1 MNSHAFEHA
10 PMANCPF
17 MPVFGPP
24 AIMFERG
31 RGTELWD
38 SDGKRYLDFLAG
50 IAVVSLGHSNPA
62 VAEAVGD
69 QLDQLLHV
77 SNFFANPVA
86 TEAAVKI
93 NDLLLQAT
101 GHRGQIFFTNSGA
114 ESNECAIKLARKH
127 GGRGRHTIVSALGSF
142 HGRTL
147 ATLAATGQPAKH
159 EPFAPMPEGFRH
171 VAWDDLDAMRQAVD
185 GSVAAV
191 LIEPI
196 LGEGGVHPAT
206 TEYLQGIRQICD
218 ETGALMMV
226 DEIQTG
232 FARTGR
238 WFGFEHAGVSPDV
251 VTLAKAMGNGMPV
264 GACWARADVAAVFQP
279 GDHGSTYS
287 GTAIATAAVNA
298 VIDEMQRMDAPAV
311 ARRQGQ
317 RIVDGLRAVP
327 GVIDVRGRGLM
338 LGVELAPGIDAK
350 VVYTD
355 LLDRGLIV
363 NAVTATTL
371 ATRPAHHR
379 HRRRDRRSGRP
390 DRRLARRERSD
401 DMTRHLLDVTDF
413 TPHEVREILALA
425 QQPIDSLDRPLADE
439 GVALIFEKP
448 SNRTRHSMEIAVRQL
463 GGHPVYTRGEEVGFD
478 TREPVEDVARI
489 MEGYHALIAARVFDH
504 LTVTRMAAVV
514 DVPVVNML
522 SDHSHPL
529 QAFADALTM
538 QQHLGELAGKTVAY
552 VGDFNNV
559 AALAGGDLRDARHA
573 HPLRVPARF
582 RRSSRRTGTVQ
593 PARSRVGRAVDP
605 PGRGRG
611 RRPCGA
617 HRHLGVDGAGSREAA
632 TPPTV
637 RGLHGRRPDD
647 GAGRL
652 AGGVHALPAGLS
664 RHRGG
669 CRRDRRP
676 AVGGLPAGSQPP
688 ARRSGRHGVPL
699 RCASPSDATG
709 SGVNR

>member
-1 MNSHAFEHA
+1 MTTTSSHAFDHA

-50 IAVVSLGHSNPA
+50 IAVVSLGHSNPV

-69 QLDQLLHV
+69 QLERLLHV

-93 NDLLLQAT
+93 NELLLEAT

-127 GGRGRHTIVSALGSF
+127 GGRGRHTVVSALGSF

-171 VAWDDLDAMRQAVD
+171 VAWGDLDAMRRAVD
-185 GSVAAV
+185 GTVAAV

-206 TEYLQGIRQICD
+206 TEYLQGIRDVCD

-298 VIDEMQRMDAPAV
+298 VIDEMQRIDAPAL

-317 RIVDGLRAVP
+317 RIADGLRSVP
-327 GVIDVRGRGLM
+327 GVADVRGRGLM
-338 LGVELAPGIDAK
+338 LGVELVDGIDAK
-350 VVYTD
+350 AIYGD
-355 LLDRGLIV
+355 LLGLGLIV
-363 NAVTATTL
+363 NAVTPTTL
-371 ATRPAHHR
+371 
-379 HRRRDRRSGRP
+379 
-390 DRRLARRERSD
+390 RLVPPI
-401 DMTRHLLDVTDF
+401 TVTDAEIDEAIAMVSASLESALGDDDQ
-413 TPHEVREILALA
+413 HE
-425 QQPIDSLDRPLADE
+425 QGQ
-439 GVALIFEKP
+439 
-448 SNRTRHSMEIAVRQL
+448 
-463 GGHPVYTRGEEVGFD
+463 EEV
-478 TREPVEDVARI
+478 EEVE
-489 MEGYHALIAARVFDH
+489 
-504 LTVTRMAAVV
+504 
-514 DVPVVNML
+514 
-522 SDHSHPL
+522 
-529 QAFADALTM
+529 
-538 QQHLGELAGKTVAY
+538 
-552 VGDFNNV
+552 
-559 AALAGGDLRDARHA
+559 
-573 HPLRVPARF
+573 
-582 RRSSRRTGTVQ
+582 
-593 PARSRVGRAVDP
+593 
-605 PGRGRG
+605 
-611 RRPCGA
+611 
-617 HRHLGVDGAGSREAA
+617 A
-632 TPPTV
+632 T
-637 RGLHGRRPDD
+637 
-647 GAGRL
+647 
-652 AGGVHALPAGLS
+652 
-664 RHRGG
+664 
-669 CRRDRRP
+669 
-676 AVGGLPAGSQPP
+676 
-688 ARRSGRHGVPL
+688 
-699 RCASPSDATG
+699 
-709 SGVNR
+709 